1 VADKQLPVVNEVG
14 EVGLVD
20 KAVAQQGFAAGNLRT
35 PSMEEWKKY
44 TNERDFGGGINQAKT
59 VVQGL
64 FQGATLNQAV
74 PLATGAIRA
83 FGGQQAAE
91 EFVRGVKG
99 RAETNPGSEMA
110 GEIGS
115 FVVPGAA
122 LKLGKLAKLNT
133 LAKLGEASGLGIEA
147 YGAAGRLA
155 EGAVK
160 GVAGEGTI
168 AKLVAKS
175 AGMGAETALM
185 GGSKE
190 LGKELT
196 EEMLGNPGLNAEKL
210 LATAGHDFLLGAA
223 LGGVTGVAGL
233 GARKGLEATKELLMG
248 NKGLAERMESMAD
261 DLFANS
267 LNMKL
272 KQTRGVEATYKG
284 GVKQFSRDAQ
294 EALTKEASILE
305 GRAVKL
311 EELSI
316 PKSQEIIES
325 GFGRVKN
332 NTKTVMDE
340 MVAAEPPSSI
350 ASRMDMT
357 DKLNEA
363 RTSILEKLAADPTP
377 IARGKEKVVNGFFD
391 HMLARPSATAKP
403 IGIEDLWQNRKFA
416 DEAWFG
422 SNKLGAPPENSIYGD
437 IRHKLED
444 MVVAKG
450 EELSLSAGKDLAGKW
465 AGAKR
470 EFQLWKGLSDASKE
484 IQKRN
489 VSNNMVS
496 FTGKVAS
503 AAAGAVGGMVGGL
516 PGAGLGALLGMAG
529 SKVIRDK
536 VPYMAVGALKRA
548 SAAVRA
554 REAVMHTER
563 AIETSVDSL
572 FSGGAVKRFAV
583 TAPAIEMFGADRKK
597 RNDSVNKI
605 IEHFSNAD
613 RNLANAQ
620 QSVEHIKND
629 LPGTAGALAAKQVQ
643 VMSYIAQNAPRPASS
658 SASIMPW
665 MDYKL
670 YNDEDIATYAKK
682 IRAAVDPM
690 TILHDAKQGFVSPES
705 VAVVKDL
712 YPEMYQKMVQRAMQA
727 MLPPTGKGKK
737 KGPQA
742 SLSQSVQLSI
752 LFGINYPL
760 TDPVYLQQIHP
771 AQQASP
777 DGPQG
782 QAKAPARNSGS
793 VAGTMA
799 ESVGSPTEKLGDEL

>member
-1 VADKQLPVVNEVG
+1 MANKKVPVVNEIG

-20 KAVAQQGFAAGNLRT
+20 REVAQQGLAAGNLRN
-35 PSMEEWKKY
+35 PSAEEYKDY
-44 TNERDFGGGINQAKT
+44 ALQRDYGGVAGKILAGGIGLADTASFHTAKPAIAG
-59 VVQGL
+59 VL
-64 FQGATLNQAV
+64 KATLGEGDARQFISDVDKATKANPITSGTADLGGYAAQAMLLG
-74 PLATGAIRA
+74 PTGGYSALSNLTKAGFAKAGATGAISKA
-83 FGGQQAAE
+83 IA
-91 EFVRGVKG
+91 
-99 RAETNPGSEMA
+99 GS
-110 GEIGS
+110 I
-115 FVVPGAA
+115 
-122 LKLGKLAKLNT
+122 
-133 LAKLGEASGLGIEA
+133 
-147 YGAAGRLA
+147 
-155 EGAVK
+155 
-160 GVAGEGTI
+160 
-168 AKLVAKS
+168 
-175 AGMGAETALM
+175 GMGLETGAM
-185 GGSKE
+185 GATRE

-196 EEMLGNPGLNAEKL
+196 EEMLGDHNFNAE
-210 LATAGHDFLLGAA
+210 TIISSAGHNFLLGAA
-223 LGGVTGVAGL
+223 LGGVTGVAGI
-233 GARKGLEATKELLMG
+233 GARKGLEATKDLLMRG
-248 NKGLAERMESMAD
+248 KPLAERMESMAD

-316 PKSQEIIES
+316 PKSQEVIES
-325 GFGRVKN
+325 GFGRIKN
-332 NTKTVMDE
+332 NVKGVMDE
-340 MVAAEPPSSI
+340 MVAAEPQSTI
-350 ASRMDMT
+350 ASRMDMA

-363 RTSILEKLAADPTP
+363 RTSLLEGLAADPTP
-377 IARGKEKVVNGFFD
+377 LARGKENIVNGFFD
-391 HMLARPSATAKP
+391 HMLARPGVTKKP
-403 IGIEDLWQNRKFA
+403 IGIEELWEGRKFA
-416 DEAWFG
+416 DKAWFPSKIG
-422 SNKLGAPPENSIYGD
+422 PPPPESIYGD

-444 MVVAKG
+444 MIVAKG
-450 EELSLSAGKDLAGKW
+450 EELSLTTGKDLAGKW
-465 AGAKR
+465 AGAKQ

-484 IQKRN
+484 MQKRN

-496 FTGKVAS
+496 LTGKIAS
-503 AAAGAVGGMVGGL
+503 AAGGVVGGMIGGL
-516 PGAGLGALLGMAG
+516 PGAGVGAMLAMAG
-529 SKVIRDK
+529 SKYLRDK
-536 VPYMAVGALKRA
+536 VPYMAAGALKRA

-554 REAVMHTER
+554 REAIMHTDR

-572 FSGGAVKRFAV
+572 FSGGAVKRFV
-583 TAPAIEMFGADRKK
+583 VAPAIEMFGADRMK
-597 RNDSVNKI
+597 RNDNVNKV
-605 IEHFSNAD
+605 IEHFSDTN

-620 QSVEHIKND
+620 QSVEHIKHD
-629 LPGTAGALAAKQVQ
+629 LPGTAGALAAKQMQ
-643 VMSYIAQNAPRPASS
+643 VMSYISQHAPRPASS
-658 SASIMPW
+658 NASIMPW

-690 TILHDAKQGFVSPES
+690 TILHDAKQGFVSPEA

-771 AQQASP
+771 AQPASP

-793 VAGTMA
+793 AAGTMA